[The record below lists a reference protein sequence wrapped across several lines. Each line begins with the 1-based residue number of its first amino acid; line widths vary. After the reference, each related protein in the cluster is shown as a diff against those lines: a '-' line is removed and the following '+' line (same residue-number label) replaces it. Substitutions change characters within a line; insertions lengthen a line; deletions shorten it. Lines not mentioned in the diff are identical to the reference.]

1 MQYFEYWVNRVLIW
15 WKKIKDG
22 NHDPDIFQNSLK
34 NWCGLGN
41 NTMQY
46 VGYGV
51 SDKRFWSYQVDKY
64 LIWWKKIKVGRHDRD
79 IFKNFLKN
87 WCCLGIHASYRS
99 LEHRMNWRSGFVDM
113 RVTRYGCG
121 HTRRRRWRTKPCK
134 NKKPPPG
141 RGNLNT

>member
-1 MQYFEYWVNRVLIW
+1 MQYVEYWVNRVLIW

-34 NWCGLGN
+34 NWCGLGI

-51 SDKRFWSYQVDKY
+51 SDKRFWSYQVDKD

-79 IFKNFLKN
+79 IFKNFLK
-87 WCCLGIHASYRS
+87 IDAA
-99 LEHRMNWRSGFVDM
+99 
-113 RVTRYGCG
+113 
-121 HTRRRRWRTKPCK
+121 
-134 NKKPPPG
+134 
-141 RGNLNT
+141 